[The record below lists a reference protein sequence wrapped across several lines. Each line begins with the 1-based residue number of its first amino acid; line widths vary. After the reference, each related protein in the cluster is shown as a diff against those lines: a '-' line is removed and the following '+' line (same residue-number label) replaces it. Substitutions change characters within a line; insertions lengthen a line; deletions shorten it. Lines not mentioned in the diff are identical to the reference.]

1 MSPLV
6 TLLVLGL
13 LLVVVIVLLVWA
25 VATAVLGP
33 RPARTTDHLEAPAR
47 DARPRESRRGTERR
61 VQAHDG
67 DVRPDEGHRRERSS
81 EPEPAAAL
89 RPAVARRSND
99 DIRGAKAAPRPSVP
113 DDAFE
118 RFLRSG
124 RDDER

>member
-25 VATAVLGP
+25 VVTAVLGA
-33 RPARTTDHLEAPAR
+33 RPAPPTDRREAPAR
-47 DARPRESRRGTERR
+47 EAHPREVRRSTERR
-61 VQAHDG
+61 VQAQGG
-67 DVRPDEGHRRERSS
+67 DVRPDEGRRQERSS
-81 EPEPAAAL
+81 EPEPAPAV

>member
-6 TLLVLGL
+6 TLLILGL

-25 VATAVLGP
+25 IATAALGA
-33 RPARTTDHLEAPAR
+33 RSARTQDRREAPAR
-47 DARPRESRRGTERR
+47 EAHPRDSRRGTERR
-61 VQAHDG
+61 VQAKDT

-81 EPEPAAAL
+81 EPEPAPAL

>member
-6 TLLVLGL
+6 TLLILGL

-25 VATAVLGP
+25 ITTAALAP
-33 RPARTTDHLEAPAR
+33 QSARTADRHEALAR
-47 DARPRESRRGTERR
+47 EAHPREIRRGTERR
-61 VQAHDG
+61 KARVATVRLDDG
-67 DVRPDEGHRRERSS
+67 QRRDDLH
-81 EPEPAAAL
+81 EPEPA
-89 RPAVARRSND
+89 PAQRADAARRSND
-99 DIRGAKAAPRPSVP
+99 DIRGAKAAPRPSAP